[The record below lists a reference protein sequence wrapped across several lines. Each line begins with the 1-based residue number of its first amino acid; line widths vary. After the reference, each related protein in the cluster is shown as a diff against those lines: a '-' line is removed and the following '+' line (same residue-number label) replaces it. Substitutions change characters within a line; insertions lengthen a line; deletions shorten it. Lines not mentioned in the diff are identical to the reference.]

1 MTDVGCGYS
10 LTIAD
15 DDMWVRRVRGEDVR
29 EVTLIAGHV
38 SGGA

>member
-1 MTDVGCGYS
+1 
-10 LTIAD
+10 LAIAD